1 MNACPEC
8 GRAGAPGVARRIV
21 LPGDRRADEI
31 TLEILACGCGFKAI
45 AVTEQ
50 PRRASLRDAAP
61 DRVGYRLPAAAVDLL
76 AFLIAQCPKPAEEYC
91 GCDSHAALNR
101 RDLRNQW
108 NLLHSF
114 APFPGFALGTAAEK
128 SAPGIAY
135 APLDWIR
142 DGAGHVAAV
151 EGREWHLHPLG
162 DRRFELTAG
171 DALALELET
180 LPPFW
185 RIENNEQE
193 GVETGRK
200 KKD

>member
-1 MNACPEC
+1 MQACPEC
-8 GRAGAPGVARRIV
+8 GRADAPGIARRLV

-31 TLEILACGCGFKAI
+31 ALEILACGCGFKAV
-45 AVTEQ
+45 AVVEQ
-50 PRRASLRDAAP
+50 PRRASLKGAAP

-91 GCDSHAALNR
+91 GCDSHAVLNR

-114 APFPGFALGTAAEK
+114 APFPGFALGPSGTKAG
-128 SAPGIAY
+128 GIFAY
-135 APLDWIR
+135 APLAWTR
-142 DGAGHVAAV
+142 NGAGHIASVN
-151 EGREWHLHPLG
+151 GRDWHLHALG
-162 DRRFELTAG
+162 AGRFELTVG

-185 RIENNEQE
+185 RIEEAE
-193 GVETGRK
+193 RL
-200 KKD
+200 